1 MSHAHA
7 RPHPRRHLS
16 WVWWPFLAIWRLLST
31 IVEMTGRFLA
41 MVLGGILLIVGF
53 IVSLTIV
60 GAIVGIPLM
69 VIGGLLVL
77 RGIF

>member
-1 MSHAHA
+1 MSHTHA
-7 RPHPRRHLS
+7 RRHIS
-16 WVWWPFLAIWRLLST
+16 WVWWPVLALWRLLST
-31 IVEMTGRFLA
+31 IVEMTGRFVA
-41 MVLGGILLIVGF
+41 MVLGLVLMLVGF

-69 VIGGLLVL
+69 IVGGLLTL

>member
-1 MSHAHA
+1 MSHAHV
-7 RPHPRRHLS
+7 RPHSRRHLS
-16 WVWWPFLAIWRLLST
+16 WIWWPFLAIWRLLST

>member
-7 RPHPRRHLS
+7 HPHHRRHLS

>member
-7 RPHPRRHLS
+7 HSRSRRSIS

-31 IVEMTGRFLA
+31 IVEMTGRFVA
-41 MVLGGILLIVGF
+41 MVLGSVLLIVGF

-60 GAIVGIPLM
+60 GAILGIPLM
-69 VIGGLLVL
+69 VIGGMLVL